1 MSSEVGHRAQEVRQK
16 VREGTWL
23 DPSLF
28 CHNLPTQPDPSVGLV
43 LVTGASGYIG
53 GRLVPELI
61 ARAYRLRVL
70 VRAPSPAYARRWPGA
85 EITVGDARD
94 PESLRLALAGVTAAY
109 YLVHSMLLGPKQF
122 ASADVEAASNFRRL
136 AEEEHLERI
145 IYLGGLGDIGT
156 RLSRHLRS
164 RMEVA
169 EELKRGKVPA
179 TILRAAIIIGSGSAS
194 YEIIKHLVATL
205 PVIPVPRAIR
215 SRCQP
220 IAVRDV
226 IKYLV
231 GVLETPETAG
241 RSFDI
246 GGPDVLTY
254 EAMMK
259 TVAEVLQKQR
269 LFIHTRILSIRIYA
283 YLASLLTPVPSQIT
297 RCLMESLRNDVIC
310 QDDAIRQAISFET
323 ISYREAIVRALSREE
338 QDRVHT
344 RWSDAYPPAHAL
356 AMKLGE
362 LLKGPRFT
370 AKYSTTTAKDAASL
384 FEAICRIGGKDG
396 WFHQNWMWRMRGMV
410 DRLLLGVGTSR
421 GRRHLGT
428 LAIHDVVDFWRVE
441 DVRENERLL
450 LRAEMKLPG
459 KAWLEF
465 RIDDAEGKRNLSVAA
480 YYHTTSFAGRIYWYI
495 FLPFHNSIFS
505 GLIRQIERRS

>member
-1 MSSEVGHRAQEVRQK
+1 
-16 VREGTWL
+16 
-23 DPSLF
+23 
-28 CHNLPTQPDPSVGLV
+28 
-43 LVTGASGYIG
+43 
-53 GRLVPELI
+53 
-61 ARAYRLRVL
+61 
-70 VRAPSPAYARRWPGA
+70 
-85 EITVGDARD
+85 
-94 PESLRLALAGVTAAY
+94 
-109 YLVHSMLLGPKQF
+109 
-122 ASADVEAASNFRRL
+122 
-136 AEEEHLERI
+136 
-145 IYLGGLGDIGT
+145 
-156 RLSRHLRS
+156 
-164 RMEVA
+164 MEVA